1 MAEFSAEEQIQAV
14 KRLLRGLKD
23 KTIAREIGVSH
34 SIFHVSIRKHLHYGE
49 VALQKSY
56 TTYSAEDKLMI
67 HSDQ

>member
-34 SIFHVSIRKHLHYGE
+34 SIFHVSIRKHLH
-49 VALQKSY
+49 
-56 TTYSAEDKLMI
+56 
-67 HSDQ
+67 

>member
-34 SIFHVSIRKHLHYGE
+34 SIFHVSETSTLWRSC
-49 VALQKSY
+49 VAKILY
-56 TTYSAEDKLMI
+56 NLYAEDKLMI